1 MPLMSYRE
9 YARHRGCTL
18 KAVQK
23 AIGEPDGKGGRDGR
37 IGASLVAITGSKHAK
52 IDSEKADALW
62 QLNTDESKR
71 SLFFEPEESA
81 AQAKQPAAE
90 AEDDPLEN
98 TADPELVAAK
108 KELYMSRA
116 ATARTQEENARLDLE
131 ERKRQLISLAE
142 ATQLSYTALRTLRD
156 ALRNIGARISAQVS
170 AISDPFECEQIIN
183 AEIDAA
189 LSSIT
194 PEKLLADQNDDGD
207 EDGGDD

>member
-52 IDSEKADALW
+52 IDSEKADTLW

-90 AEDDPLEN
+90 ADDDPLEN

-170 AISDPFECEQIIN
+170 ATSDPFQCEQIIN

>member
-71 SLFFEPEESA
+71 SLFFEPEDSA

-170 AISDPFECEQIIN
+170 ATSDPFECEQIIN

>member
-37 IGASLVAITGSKHAK
+37 IGESLVAIAGSKHAK

-71 SLFFEPEESA
+71 SLFYEPKESA
-81 AQAKQPAAE
+81 TPAKQPAAE

-108 KELYMSRA
+108 KDLYMSRA

-170 AISDPFECEQIIN
+170 ATSDPFECEQIIN

>member
-71 SLFFEPEESA
+71 SLFFEPKESA
-81 AQAKQPAAE
+81 DQAKQPAAE
-90 AEDDPLEN
+90 AEDDQLEN

-170 AISDPFECEQIIN
+170 ATSDPFECEQIIN

>member
-81 AQAKQPAAE
+81 APVKQPAAE

-170 AISDPFECEQIIN
+170 ATSDPFECEQIIN

-194 PEKLLADQNDDGD
+194 PEKLLTDQNDDGD

>member
-71 SLFFEPEESA
+71 SLFYEPEESA
-81 AQAKQPAAE
+81 APAKQPAAE
-90 AEDDPLEN
+90 ADDDPLEN

-108 KELYMSRA
+108 KELYISRA
-116 ATARTQEENARLDLE
+116 ATARTVEENARLDLE
-131 ERKRQLISLAE
+131 ERKRQLISLSE

-170 AISDPFECEQIIN
+170 ATSDPFECEQIIN

-194 PEKLLADQNDDGD
+194 PEKLLADQNDDGE

>member
-71 SLFFEPEESA
+71 SLFYEPEESA

-170 AISDPFECEQIIN
+170 ATSDPFECEQIIN

-194 PEKLLADQNDDGD
+194 PEKLLADQNDDGE